1 MDSNFYTVEQIKQ
14 LENCGRDCAY
24 VIARNLPHKKRGTKI
39 LVLKEA
45 YEEYHEKEKQEILN
59 KFNANKRSNIYQL
72 KKFV

>member
-24 VIARNLPHKKRGTKI
+24 NIARSLPHKKRGIKI

-45 YEEYHEKEKQEILN
+45 YDEYHEKDKQEILS
-59 KFNANKRSNIYQL
+59 KFNTNKRTNVYQL